1 MNMNMPGNY
10 VQQQVA
16 NSLPD
21 FKDLDFSSGY
31 ATVKPQMPALMMS
44 SQTQQSFVGGKPTL
58 SEA

>member
-1 MNMNMPGNY
+1 